1 MSGNRV
7 ERRLAAVLAA
17 DVAGYSGLMG
27 TDEVG
32 TLEALKTHRRELID
46 PTIAAHKGRIVKTT
60 GDGML
65 VEFASAVDAVTCAMS
80 FQEGMAERNSG
91 RSRSHIVF
99 RIGINV
105 GDIIIDGE
113 DIFGDGVNVAARV
126 ESECE
131 PGGVYLSG
139 NAFEQVRGK
148 TPFTFDDHGEKKLKN
163 IDRPVRIYAAKLRG
177 LGIASAVVSNV
188 ILDAKAPLPLPDK
201 PSIAVLP
208 FQNMSGDPEQ
218 EYFADG
224 MVEDVIT
231 ALSRFKSLFVIARN
245 STFTYKGRAV
255 DIKQV
260 GRELGVRYVLEGSV
274 RKSAARLR
282 ITCQLID
289 AATGTHLWAD
299 KMDGELQDVF
309 DLQDRITSSVVGVV
323 APTIEH
329 AEIERAKHKPTDR
342 LDSYDFYLR
351 GAALAHRGTPNA
363 LELFRKAIERD
374 KEFAAAHAMA
384 AFVLMV
390 QQGGSGSPLP
400 DRIRDEAV
408 QLAEQAIQLGR
419 EDAAVLA
426 RSAHVLCYLAH
437 QYDRATLLAN
447 EAVALNT
454 NLAVAWHSRGWVALM
469 SVIPDLAIESF
480 QRMMRLSPLDPL
492 INIARCGISLAHFQ
506 ASRYEEGFEIAK
518 ALVDMKPNAHSSGAY
533 IINAIALGRTPEATA
548 EAARLL
554 KSEPALRVPFAHDI
568 FPMRTEEMKAK
579 VATALRKAGVPD

>member
-1 MSGNRV
+1 M
-7 ERRLAAVLAA
+7 
-17 DVAGYSGLMG
+17 
-27 TDEVG
+27 
-32 TLEALKTHRRELID
+32 
-46 PTIAAHKGRIVKTT
+46 
-60 GDGML
+60 
-65 VEFASAVDAVTCAMS
+65 
-80 FQEGMAERNSG
+80 
-91 RSRSHIVF
+91 
-99 RIGINV
+99 
-105 GDIIIDGE
+105 
-113 DIFGDGVNVAARV
+113 
-126 ESECE
+126 
-131 PGGVYLSG
+131 
-139 NAFEQVRGK
+139 
-148 TPFTFDDHGEKKLKN
+148 
-163 IDRPVRIYAAKLRG
+163 
-177 LGIASAVVSNV
+177 
-188 ILDAKAPLPLPDK
+188 
-201 PSIAVLP
+201 
-208 FQNMSGDPEQ
+208 
-218 EYFADG
+218 
-224 MVEDVIT
+224 
-231 ALSRFKSLFVIARN
+231 
-245 STFTYKGRAV
+245 
-255 DIKQV
+255 
-260 GRELGVRYVLEGSV
+260 RYVLEGSV

-492 INIARCGISLAHFQ
+492 INLARCGISLAHFQ

-568 FPMRTEEMKAK
+568 FPMRTEEMNAK